1 MKLQLV
7 LIMVILLSGATRNL
21 CAFKLQTEAHKNQS
35 SLDTYNAQPVAET
48 SGLQVPLQR
57 SKRSSHLAICTFC
70 CGCCRQK
77 GCGFCCRS

>member
-1 MKLQLV
+1 WAGSQEVWALV
-7 LIMVILLSGATRNL
+7 LTQLWSFLAGFQREGLLH
-21 CAFKLQTEAHKNQS
+21 EAGRHVSLGPCQS
-35 SLDTYNAQPVAET
+35 RLHFPP
-48 SGLQVPLQR
+48 QVPLQR